1 MKISISN
8 SAFNDLE
15 GIQKYYEEEGVPDIG
30 KQFVVSITDHIE
42 TLRDNPDIGRIV
54 PEFNEIKIRELIH
67 PPFRVVYLREQ
78 KSIHVVRVWR
88 SERLLIL
95 PEDET

>member
-1 MKISISN
+1 MKISISA

-15 GIQKYYEEEGVPDIG
+15 NIKEYYKEEGVPDTG
-30 KQFVVSITDHIE
+30 NEFVVSIIDHLQ

-54 PEFNEIKIRELIH
+54 PEFGEAKIRELIH
-67 PPFRVVYLREQ
+67 SPFRIVYLREQ
-78 KSIHVVRVWR
+78 SSIHVIRVWR

-95 PEDET
+95 PESD

>member
-1 MKISISN
+1 MKISISA

-15 GIQKYYEEEGVPDIG
+15 NIKEYYKEEGVPDTG
-30 KQFVVSITDHIE
+30 NEFVVSIIDHLQ

-54 PEFNEIKIRELIH
+54 PEFGEAKIRELIH
-67 PPFRVVYLREQ
+67 SPFRIVYLREQ
-78 KSIHVVRVWR
+78 SSIHVIRVWR

-95 PEDET
+95 PASD